1 MRQKTE
7 TISIAS
13 KRERERRMYYNKF
26 QDKELS
32 GLGFG
37 CMRLPV
43 IDGDDNRPDQ
53 AAVQV
58 SAVQPADMST
68 DRLRSTAITSPKTR

>member
-1 MRQKTE
+1 
-7 TISIAS
+7 
-13 KRERERRMYYNKF
+13 MYYNKF

-32 GLGFG
+32 ALGFG

-53 AAVQV
+53 AAVQEMV
-58 SAVQPADMST
+58 DYAMAHGVNLDCEES
-68 DRLRSTAITSPKTR
+68 